1 MYRIISAGLDAALAA
16 ILLIP
21 VFLIL
26 NCIFFHSFRKSLL
39 YYIFSV
45 YLCGV
50 YAVVGLP
57 SLLDL
62 TLDFNINLA
71 PFLYMFSDLDQTIL
85 NVLLFIPLG
94 FFLPVFWRCFR
105 KFSRTLFFGFCFS
118 LLIELLQIF
127 TFRATDINDL
137 MTNTLGTVLG
147 WVLGV
152 FLLKRFPSILP
163 SSQTKS
169 LDIIFAVSF
178 LLMFFVFPFAYNA
191 VFELVYPLFR
201 P

>member
-1 MYRIISAGLDAALAA
+1 MYRIIHAGLDAALAA

-21 VFLIL
+21 IFLIL
-26 NCIFFHSFRKSLL
+26 NWSFFHSFRKSLL

-57 SLLDL
+57 SLPDL
-62 TLDFNINLA
+62 TLDFNINLV
-71 PFLYMFSDLDQTIL
+71 PFLYMFSDLDQTLL
-85 NVLLFIPLG
+85 NVLLFAPLG
-94 FFLPVFWRCFR
+94 LFLPLFWRYFR
-105 KFSRTLFFGFCFS
+105 KLSRTLFFGFCFS

-137 MTNTLGTVLG
+137 MTNTLGTLLG
-147 WVLGV
+147 WILGAL
-152 FLLKRFPSILP
+152 LLKLVPSILP
-163 SSQTKS
+163 SAQTKS
-169 LDIIFAVSF
+169 LFVTFAVSF
-178 LLMFFVFPFAYNA
+178 GLMFFIFPFVNNA
-191 VFELVYPLFR
+191 VFELVYPLLR